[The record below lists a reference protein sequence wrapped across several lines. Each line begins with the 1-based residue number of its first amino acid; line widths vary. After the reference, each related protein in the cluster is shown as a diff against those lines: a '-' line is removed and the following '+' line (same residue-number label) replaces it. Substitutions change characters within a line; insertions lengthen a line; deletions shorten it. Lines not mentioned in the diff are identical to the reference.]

1 MQAFTRL
8 KERLFNKKKLKE
20 KDMNPFNNVEP
31 TSTDEIVNKE
41 EIKNISNKIKENI
54 NKKRLII
61 IEGDYGSGKSLYLKT
76 IHDKL
81 KSKNKSWNEFNKELP
96 NKLKSLIITK
106 NHALFIDNFDLI
118 SGLTND
124 ELFNLTN
131 TIMSLLEKAIIIIS
145 SRPENTKR
153 LLRINPLLQS
163 RTLRIKIKPLTLK
176 ETIKLVINRLNKDRK
191 TRTNSLEPFTR
202 EEITSIWRKANG
214 NPRLILLILKEL
226 YDKRL
231 MN

>member
-1 MQAFTRL
+1 
-8 KERLFNKKKLKE
+8 
-20 KDMNPFNNVEP
+20 MNPFNSVEP
-31 TSTDEIVNKE
+31 TSSDEIINKE
-41 EIKNISNKIKENI
+41 EIKSISNKIKENI

-118 SGLTND
+118 SGLTNE

-131 TIMSLLEKAIIIIS
+131 TIMNLLEKAIIIIS

-176 ETIKLVINRLNKDRK
+176 ETIKLVINRLNTDRK
-191 TRTNSLEPFTR
+191 IKSNNLEPFTK